1 MNRIT
6 AARARIDQARDLPS
20 LVGAAYGA
28 FEDMLAVVRCHED
41 RDEGSF
47 AAFVIAACAAANGRD
62 CVAGA
67 PSLPPSAVVGPAPGT
82 DGLLAELTV
91 ARVALTVAG
100 LSELL
105 AARLTAA
112 AVHAAEPDDRTAC
125 TNAARQATRI
135 WSLLAG
141 AREP

>member
-1 MNRIT
+1 MNRVT
-6 AARARIDQARDLPS
+6 AARARIEEAGDLPG
-20 LVGAAYGA
+20 LLGAAYGA
-28 FEDMLAVVRCHED
+28 FEDMLAVIRHHEE

-47 AAFVIAACAAANGRD
+47 AAFVIAASAAANGRD
-62 CVAGA
+62 CIAAA
-67 PSLPPSAVVGPAPGT
+67 PSLQLLAVTGPASGT

-91 ARVALTVAG
+91 VRVALTVAG

-112 AVHAAEPDDRTAC
+112 AARAAHPDDRTAC
-125 TNAARQATRI
+125 TNAARQARRI
-135 WSLLAG
+135 WRLFAG